1 MGITYAAL
9 RLGHFGRDDIESL
22 DADAVVDTGAND
34 MVIPPLVAELLKLE
48 PLKPRTVR
56 LADGS
61 RATVPCV
68 GPLLVESM
76 GRDCVTDALVM
87 GDQVLLGAVAMQLM
101 DVIVHP
107 GSHSLLPNPESPDQP
122 SSRMPGVRRVTTAW
136 RQHGGGDVSS
146 G

>member
-9 RLGHFGRDDIESL
+9 RLSHFGRDDIETL

-34 MVIPPLVAELLKLE
+34 MVVPALVAEQLKLE
-48 PLKPRTVR
+48 PLTPRTVR

-68 GPLLVESM
+68 GPLLVRSM

-87 GDQVLLGAVAMQLM
+87 GDQVLMGAVAMQMM
-101 DVIVHP
+101 DMIVHP
-107 GSHSLLPNPESPDQP
+107 ATHSLLPNPESPDLP
-122 SSRMPGVRRVTTAW
+122 STRVPGLRRV
-136 RQHGGGDVSS
+136 HGS
-146 G
+146 